1 MKSVIV
7 VKKRT
12 AGQRQSTLLGCVGC
26 NFPPSSTTTS
36 PKGEIRLSLWW
47 VRSLLMSLGINMQK
61 RGLCGRGRREGK
73 KRQSRIAAVPGW
85 TINLCLFQSHP
96 WPKWCKIQAG
106 MSSISVSSSVPFCA
120 GWRATMMYWF
130 CHLCSVHSMLTW
142 KGRVGLWRE
151 GLLVARLWLDI
162 FFSLS
167 LLSPLVMVSHSV
179 SHPCHS
185 ALHSI
190 YSHPHL
196 SHFIPFHICIY
207 LSAELHLSPLISAQ
221 LYLSQPIS
229 TKPISLHSPTYVNPF
244 ITHLFIHFNIS
255 ALTFQSTSTT
265 LISYPIS
272 IFLILSS
279 FIHPFP
285 CHHQAATIQTHE
297 WWIKYQNA

>member
-1 MKSVIV
+1 MEGQSWIMERGVISGSAV
-7 VKKRT
+7 T
-12 AGQRQSTLLGCVGC
+12 
-26 NFPPSSTTTS
+26 
-36 PKGEIRLSLWW
+36 
-47 VRSLLMSLGINMQK
+47 
-61 RGLCGRGRREGK
+61 GL
-73 KRQSRIAAVPGW
+73 
-85 TINLCLFQSHP
+85 
-96 WPKWCKIQAG
+96 
-106 MSSISVSSSVPFCA
+106 
-120 GWRATMMYWF
+120 
-130 CHLCSVHSMLTW
+130 
-142 KGRVGLWRE
+142 
-151 GLLVARLWLDI
+151 

-185 ALHSI
+185 ALLSI

-221 LYLSQPIS
+221 LYLCQPIS
-229 TKPISLHSPTYVNPF
+229 TKPISLYSPTYVNPF
-244 ITHLFIHFNIS
+244 ITHLFIHFNLS
-255 ALTFQSTSTT
+255 ALTFQPTSTT

-297 WWIKYQNA
+297 W